1 MCIMDNIFLVS
12 FQRID
17 HNHWLIRILAQNE
30 FVFINFYA
38 DWCRFSNMLAPI
50 WDEAA
55 DKISKELGSGKVVVG
70 KVDCDKHGKYFL
82 ANDPILRS

>member
-1 MCIMDNIFLVS
+1 MGKLCE
-12 FQRID
+12 RID
-17 HNHWLIRILAQNE
+17 HNDESIRISAQNE

-82 ANDPILRS
+82 ANEPILRS

>member
-1 MCIMDNIFLVS
+1 MITGDVISYFY
-12 FQRID
+12 
-17 HNHWLIRILAQNE
+17 ILAENE

-55 DKISKELGSGKVVVG
+55 DKISKEMGSGKIVVG
-70 KVDCDKHGKYFL
+70 KVDCDKHGKYTNICFL
-82 ANDPILRS
+82 LPQFLETLTP

>member
-1 MCIMDNIFLVS
+1 
-12 FQRID
+12 
-17 HNHWLIRILAQNE
+17 
-30 FVFINFYA
+30 
-38 DWCRFSNMLAPI
+38 MLAPI

-82 ANDPILRS
+82 NQLPHIKKLNLLKTCQILNVLFIT